1 MSIKEIVFKAID
13 AGKQHEYGGYI
24 ESKESW
30 FKREVKLKSFEQLQ
44 KEWGNSTCGKS
55 LEQYIYDELTK

>member
-24 ESKESW
+24 ESKENW
-30 FKREVKLKSFEQLQ
+30 FKQNIKLKSFEQLQ
-44 KEWGNSTCGKS
+44 KEWVESTCGRTIEKF
-55 LEQYIYDELTK
+55 IYDELTK